1 VRLGIALSALALIVT
16 ACAEPSSG
24 AAGTTTSLA
33 VTAPAAASSSSTT
46 TVDATAPPPS
56 TPAADL
62 AAPPEPI
69 PLGVYRYATTGAE
82 TIDVLGGERHDY
94 PDATTITVT
103 NEGCGRVLRW
113 DVVAQRY
120 EIWGICDGDDNPEF
134 GAQAVQYHEF
144 FGQKTPEPVDCDRTV
159 PLVLAESVMQM
170 CSLADREWNP
180 TWTPEGER
188 NLTINGVAVATLVWS
203 MVVDDTDDFPE
214 RIDATWWF
222 RSDGLPVRIE
232 WDKWSVSENPLG
244 GTVRYEEQFVI
255 ELLDNAPI
263 R

>member
-1 VRLGIALSALALIVT
+1 MRLGIGLTALALLVA
-16 ACAEPSSG
+16 ACTEPPSD
-24 AAGTTTSLA
+24 AAGTTSG
-33 VTAPAAASSSSTT
+33 VTVAATAALSSSSTT
-46 TVDATAPPPS
+46 AVTAIAS
-56 TPAADL
+56 TPTTLDPSPVAT
-62 AAPPEPI
+62 PEPI
-69 PLGVYRYATTGAE
+69 PIGVYRYATTGAE
-82 TIDVLGGERHDY
+82 TIDVLGGERHEY
-94 PDATTITVT
+94 PEITTITVT
-103 NEGCGRVLRW
+103 DEGCGRVLRW

-120 EIWGICDGDDNPEF
+120 EIWGLCTDAESPAL

-159 PLVLAESVMQM
+159 PLGLAEPVTQV
-170 CSLADREWNP
+170 CALADRDWNP

-188 NLTINGVAVATLVWS
+188 NLIINGVDVATQMWS
-203 MVVDDTDDFPE
+203 MVVDDTDEFPE

-232 WDKWSVSENPLG
+232 WDKWSISENPLG

-255 ELLDNAPI
+255 ELVDDAPI